1 MTQKRTLITRQ
12 EADDLAESLTRLY
25 GIRSPNQF
33 ASYVLDRT
41 VSLERLTKQEALKVR
56 IEARAAYAPVEQV
69 EIMLRNGAY
78 DAMSAEQTQQ
88 EAAAW
93 LR

>member
-41 VSLERLTKQEALKVR
+41 VSLDQLTKQEALKVR
-56 IEARAAYAPVEQV
+56 IEARAAYAPVEQK
-69 EIMLRNGAY
+69 EISLRGALY

-88 EAAAW
+88 EVAAW